1 MSERITRVTQ
11 AIRAAVTRPML
22 FKQHAP
28 VWVFLGAFLLAGSA
42 GWLNMVGYLGLAHQ
56 AISHVTGTITASAL
70 AVASGQSADAVRAV
84 VVVLCFFAGAMTS
97 GIIIGDA
104 ALTSGRRYGVALLIE
119 SALILSAM
127 LYFRAGHV
135 AGEYAAATAVGLQ
148 NALATSYSGAVIRTT
163 HMTGVV
169 TDLGLAFGHA
179 LRRQRIDW
187 LRVRLHAVLVAG
199 FALGAGGG
207 AVAFGR
213 WEYAAMLVPVIVTFT
228 MGASYTAFVQ
238 IRRSAHES
246 TVEALGI
253 VRHDPEK
260 R

>member
-1 MSERITRVTQ
+1 MVFR
-11 AIRAAVTRPML
+11 
-22 FKQHAP
+22 QHAP
-28 VWVFLGAFLLAGSA
+28 AWVFLGAFLLAASA

-70 AVASGQSADAVRAV
+70 AVSQGQAGDAVRAV
-84 VVVLCFFAGAMTS
+84 TVVACFFVGAMTS

-104 ALTSGRRYGVALLIE
+104 ALSSGRRYGVALLIE
-119 SALILSAM
+119 SALILAAM
-127 LYFRAGHV
+127 LYFRAGHF
-135 AGEYAAATAVGLQ
+135 AGEYAAAAAVGLQ

-169 TDLGLAFGHA
+169 TDLGLAIGHA

-187 LRVRLHAVLVAG
+187 MRVRLHAVLLAG
-199 FALGAGGG
+199 FALGAAGG

-213 WEYAAMLVPVIVTFT
+213 WEYSAMLVPVLVTFT
-228 MGASYTAFVQ
+228 MGASYTTFVQ
-238 IRRSAHES
+238 LRRHAHES

-253 VRHDPEK
+253 VRHEPP
-260 R
+260 RN